1 MNTSDILN
9 NFNPNNLFFYID
21 LDGTLINTDKEH
33 FNGYVYAFNKLAIE
47 FNLTKY
53 MSIIE
58 NIKMDNYLETH
69 FKEKKSEIKKY
80 KTKYLLDLKDIKL
93 IPNADKFIDFIINNN
108 INHVVVTN
116 TNREIVESFKNKN
129 INLSKLKNWIVREDY
144 NNPKPNPECYMLA
157 KKMFYR
163 GEQNIVGFENS
174 IHGYNA
180 LKYVTSNIVI
190 ISDENN
196 SEYEHF
202 IKKQNINIIDNY
214 DKIFLSILL

>member
-1 MNTSDILN
+1 MNTSYISN
-9 NFNPNNLFFYID
+9 NFNQNNLFFYID
-21 LDGTLINTDKEH
+21 LDGTLIDTDKEH
-33 FNGYVYAFNKLAIE
+33 FNGYVYAFNKLNIE

-58 NIKMDNYLETH
+58 NIKMDHYLETH

-80 KTKYLLDLKDIKL
+80 KTEYLLNLQEIKL

-116 TNREIVESFKNKN
+116 TTKEIVESFKNKN
-129 INLSKLKNWIVREDY
+129 SHLFKLKNWIVREDY
-144 NNPKPNPECYMLA
+144 NNPKPNSECYILA
-157 KKMFYR
+157 KKIFYK
-163 GEQNIVGFENS
+163 GESNIVGFENS

-190 ISDENN
+190 ISDKNN
-196 SEYEHF
+196 FEHDYF
-202 IKKQNINIIDNY
+202 INEQNINIINDFS
-214 DKIFLSILL
+214 KILN